1 MSIDSKKLYF
11 NRVHNVSDTYKIFN
25 NEKNL
30 EFIIDN
36 FDDLK
41 ISIDTYYYFDKI
53 KKTKNN
59 ISLIKLSMRDI
70 EKFQN
75 IINSINILAKKYFG
89 NNISIKYETLFI
101 KIPHDGK
108 YSFNKPIYSQYDNK
122 TLRHPIELSSIKN
135 ILKNYAKNMKI
146 ILSCMTIKKKGIL
159 FDKYDNDK
167 NKEITID
174 INEYVN
180 FNFSISSI
188 EINNSQ
194 EITNI
199 LKNIDVNYNKY
210 LNDNNQKLLISINN
224 SKNSKKN
231 ITNKILECVS

>member
-1 MSIDSKKLYF
+1 
-11 NRVHNVSDTYKIFN
+11 
-25 NEKNL
+25 
-30 EFIIDN
+30 
-36 FDDLK
+36 
-41 ISIDTYYYFDKI
+41 
-53 KKTKNN
+53 
-59 ISLIKLSMRDI
+59 
-70 EKFQN
+70 
-75 IINSINILAKKYFG
+75 
-89 NNISIKYETLFI
+89 
-101 KIPHDGK
+101 
-108 YSFNKPIYSQYDNK
+108 
-122 TLRHPIELSSIKN
+122 
-135 ILKNYAKNMKI
+135 
-146 ILSCMTIKKKGIL
+146 MTIKKKGIL